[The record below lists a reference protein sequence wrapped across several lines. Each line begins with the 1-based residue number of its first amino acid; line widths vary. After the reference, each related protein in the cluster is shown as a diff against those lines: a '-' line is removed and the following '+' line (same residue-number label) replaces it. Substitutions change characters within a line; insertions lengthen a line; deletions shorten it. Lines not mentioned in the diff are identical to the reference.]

1 MSRTHQRWALLSI
14 LIFAVVVAA
23 CSPTATPTPTTRP
36 TATEVPPTTA
46 AEASTAEA
54 AATAESTSAVTAEAT
69 KASVSLDATLPPF
82 VAQSPTPT
90 SEATE
95 MATEA
100 MSATEEMTMEATEM
114 MAAPTEE
121 MTMEATEM
129 MAAPTE
135 EMTEMMAAPT
145 EEMTMEAT
153 EMMAAPT
160 EEMTEMA
167 APTEEMTAAPT
178 EEMTMEATEMMA
190 PTEEMTMEATME
202 ATAELGTIIDV
213 AKADGNFTTLL
224 AAIDK
229 ADLTKTLEGD
239 GPFTVFAPTD
249 DAFKALLTAT
259 NMTAADLLSNP
270 DLAKILMYHVVDG
283 KITADDF
290 AEFKSVDNPDL
301 IVVPTLD
308 GDQKLNI
315 TVEQDG
321 TIMING
327 VAKVTLK
334 NVMASNGVIHVI
346 DAVLMPADVA
356 TPEAT
361 ASS

>member
-14 LIFAVVVAA
+14 LIFAVVLAA

-46 AEASTAEA
+46 ATAEA
-54 AATAESTSAVTAEAT
+54 VEAGTAESTSAVTAEAT

-82 VAQSPTPT
+82 VAQSPTP
-90 SEATE
+90 SV
-95 MATEA
+95 
-100 MSATEEMTMEATEM
+100 
-114 MAAPTEE
+114 
-121 MTMEATEM
+121 EATEM

-135 EMTEMMAAPT
+135 EMTEMMSAT
-145 EEMTMEAT
+145 E

-160 EEMTEMA
+160 EEMTEMMSA
-167 APTEEMTAAPT
+167 TEEMMMPTEEMTEMMAPT

-213 AKADGNFTTLL
+213 AKDDGNFTTLL
-224 AAIDK
+224 AALDK

-249 DAFKALLTAT
+249 DAFKALLSAT
-259 NMTAADLLSNP
+259 NMTAAELLSNT

-315 TVEQDG
+315 TVEEDG
-321 TIMING
+321 TIVING

-346 DAVLMPADVA
+346 DAVLMPADIA